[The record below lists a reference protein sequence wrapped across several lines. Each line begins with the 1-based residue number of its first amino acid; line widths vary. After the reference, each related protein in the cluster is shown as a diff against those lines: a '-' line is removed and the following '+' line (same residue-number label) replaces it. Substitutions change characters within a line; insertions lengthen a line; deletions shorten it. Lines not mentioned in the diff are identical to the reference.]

1 MTAALLTAMNKL
13 QAALAGVKAKKK
25 PAKRKTVKRKTA
37 AKASSKVTPVRR
49 SNPITKSKVVRE
61 KTKPKA
67 YYVALAPTF
76 DNPHS
81 AAEYAQKFATHHHIT
96 VRVMSE

>member
-25 PAKRKTVKRKTA
+25 PAKRKTVKRKTT
-37 AKASSKVTPVRR
+37 AKASTKPVRCA
-49 SNPITKSKVVRE
+49 NPITKSKV
-61 KTKPKA
+61 KPKA

-81 AAEYAQKFATHHHIT
+81 AAEYAQKFATHHRIA